1 MRYHPRFG
9 STPLRAIPV
18 FDPRGMSHSAPF
30 PDRRRD
36 AFREMRTHPDSRKDP
51 MHCNDNFRL
60 PRERD
65 DAGVRRVI
73 GHPQ

>member
-1 MRYHPRFG
+1 
-9 STPLRAIPV
+9 
-18 FDPRGMSHSAPF
+18 MSHSAPF

-36 AFREMRTHPDSRKDP
+36 AFREMRTHPESRKDP

-60 PRERD
+60 PRVRA
-65 DAGVRRVI
+65 DAGVRRVV